1 MSKQEHS
8 WTAFLQDEHSI
19 YCRNPIPN
27 LTATILML
35 LLELITRVHH
45 VSSVV
50 GYPGLPSPLN
60 RHSSTLLVTNFRV
73 RVRIFV
79 HLDSFET
86 NVCVWKSAKAGWNRG
101 AMPIRCGVPTFELFF
116 TEWAGRSD
124 SSHFSA
130 PSWTAPEKRFH
141 LDSSQTAWKNS
152 EKIWHYQSP
161 YTESR
166 EEGYLSESWWKRNKY
181 VDKKGTHILIIR
193 VQICW

>member
-1 MSKQEHS
+1 
-8 WTAFLQDEHSI
+8 
-19 YCRNPIPN
+19 
-27 LTATILML
+27 ML

-152 EKIWHYQSP
+152 ERYGIIKVHTQNPERRDI
-161 YTESR
+161 
-166 EEGYLSESWWKRNKY
+166 YLNLDE
-181 VDKKGTHILIIR
+181 KGTNMLIRKEHIY
-193 VQICW
+193 W

>member
-50 GYPGLPSPLN
+50 GYPGLPCPLN

-116 TEWAGRSD
+116 HWVSRSIRFF
-124 SSHFSA
+124 SFFSA
-130 PSWTAPEKRFH
+130 FMNCSWETLPSGFFSNCLKK
-141 LDSSQTAWKNS
+141 LWKDMA
-152 EKIWHYQSP
+152 
-161 YTESR
+161 
-166 EEGYLSESWWKRNKY
+166 LS
-181 VDKKGTHILIIR
+181 
-193 VQICW
+193 